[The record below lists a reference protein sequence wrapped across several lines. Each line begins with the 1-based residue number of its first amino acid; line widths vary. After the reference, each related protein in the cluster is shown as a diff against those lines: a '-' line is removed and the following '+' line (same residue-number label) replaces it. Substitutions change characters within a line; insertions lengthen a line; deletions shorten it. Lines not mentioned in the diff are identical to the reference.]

1 METKTDAERQIM
13 QGNGQGLLE
22 FIDRCG
28 ERGDLNSNTAGAL
41 KATAKAV
48 LAVESTEPADIDVR
62 SLDAD
67 DLLRRFATLRKAD
80 YSEGSIETYRSRFRK
95 AIAMYIGWLDDDPHW
110 KTAGQPQ
117 VVQSPRRVG
126 QMYDLR
132 PNRSRRKPTPKA
144 SSVAER
150 ESVES
155 VSATLNSDDSS
166 PDASVRLMTYDF
178 ALRPDLIV
186 RVTLP
191 VDLTTEDADRFAN
204 FVRVLAFSPQP
215 PRHGGQ

>member
-1 METKTDAERQIM
+1 MESKTDAERQIM

-41 KATAKAV
+41 RATAKAV
-48 LAVESTEPADIDVR
+48 LAIESAEPVNIDVR
-62 SLDAD
+62 SLDVD
-67 DLLRRFATLRKAD
+67 DLLRRFATRRKAD
-80 YSEGSIETYRSRFRK
+80 YSEGSLETYRSRFRK

-110 KTAGQPQ
+110 NRAGQPQ
-117 VVQSPRRVG
+117 VVQPARRVG
-126 QMYDLR
+126 QTYDLR
-132 PNRSRRKPTPKA
+132 PSRSRRKPTQKA
-144 SSVAER
+144 SSVAES

-155 VSATLNSDDSS
+155 ATLTSDDAT
-166 PDASVRLMTYDF
+166 PETTVRLMTYDF

-204 FVRVLAFSPQP
+204 FVRVLAFSKPVGLEEQ
-215 PRHGGQ
+215 